1 MLDINYLDHCLGFA
15 GDSLL
20 DQCKVDMIGDSVEDF
35 MVKPSVQIRREKDL
49 EKKVRQLVPKT
60 LTILEV
66 FVSAHLGTNYAI
78 IFRTVKSIE
87 KPVIDL
93 NFMT

>member
-49 EKKVRQLVPKT
+49 EKKVR
-60 LTILEV
+60 
-66 FVSAHLGTNYAI
+66 
-78 IFRTVKSIE
+78 
-87 KPVIDL
+87 
-93 NFMT
+93 